1 MLEFHNKRKKK
12 QKKIRMNSDN
22 LIFSSKIDPQVED
35 VCFDLLTDY
44 LEDEDFDKVY
54 VKNVV
59 LVPNEIMF
67 FVEINDSES
76 IIRIHVEND

>member
-1 MLEFHNKRKKK
+1 
-12 QKKIRMNSDN
+12 MNSDN

-35 VCFDLLTDY
+35 VCFGMLLDY
-44 LEDEDFDKVY
+44 LVEEDFDKVY

-67 FVEINDSES
+67 FVEIDGSES
-76 IIRIHVEND
+76 IIRIRVEND

>member
-1 MLEFHNKRKKK
+1 
-12 QKKIRMNSDN
+12 MNSDN

-35 VCFDLLTDY
+35 VCFEMLLDY
-44 LEDEDFDKVY
+44 LVEEDFDKVY

-59 LVPNEIMF
+59 LAPNEIMF
-67 FVEINDSES
+67 FVEIDGSES